1 MKKLVRTITMVF
13 LGTLLFA
20 TTAFAA
26 EANIPTEQIQS
37 LETQIISGN
46 IPEILYGSSSKGD
59 VVVAVLCSY
68 TGQWEEGY
76 YGWINNASFYI
87 SGAIVGNIKY
97 ETNEV
102 IPVGHLLISGSSA
115 YQNYNIGGVSVTI
128 SVTMDEWGD
137 ASLGM
142 VVN

>member
-1 MKKLVRTITMVF
+1 MKKLVRTIAMIL
-13 LGTLLFA
+13 LGTALFT

-26 EANIPTEQIQS
+26 ETDTPTEQIQS
-37 LETQIISGN
+37 LETQTIMGN
-46 IPEILYGSSSKGD
+46 IPDTLYGSSSKGEII
-59 VVVAVLCSY
+59 VPVLCSY

-76 YGWINNASFYI
+76 YGWINNARFYVN
-87 SGAIVGNIKY
+87 G
-97 ETNEV
+97 V
-102 IPVGHLLISGSSA
+102 IINGEDCRATPVDQMWMSGSSA
-115 YQNYNIGGVSVTI
+115 YQKYIANGVSFTL

>member
-1 MKKLVRTITMVF
+1 MKKLVRTIAMIL
-13 LGTLLFA
+13 LGTALFT

-26 EANIPTEQIQS
+26 EVDTPTEQIQS
-37 LETQIISGN
+37 LETQTIMDYIVETIKRPSPKG
-46 IPEILYGSSSKGD
+46 EI
-59 VVVAVLCSY
+59 VVVVKCDY

-76 YGWINNASFYI
+76 YGWINNASFQI
-87 SGAIVGNIKY
+87 SYATVGGTKY
-97 ETNEV
+97 AAE
-102 IPVGHLLISGSSA
+102 PVDHLWTSGSSA
-115 YQNYNIGGVSVTI
+115 YQKYTVNGVSFTM